1 MKRLKNKEITDKV
14 LEIVKHSI
22 FGILVT
28 VYIAAIVGII
38 CCYNWFYYLLYFGR
52 Y

>member
-1 MKRLKNKEITDKV
+1 MKKILKKGITDKV
-14 LEIVKHSI
+14 LEIVKHFI